1 MRLLRL
7 ADPAAEILTRRLPG
21 LRSFSS
27 MEDIETSLR
36 QLLPSAA
43 GAKYPALPEGRKA
56 SAVLVPLLK
65 ESGEWKL
72 LFTERG
78 EQLADHRGQVAF
90 PGGRAEAE
98 DSGPLETALREAC
111 EELGIPPE
119 RVSPIGTLKD
129 IDTSTCFRIWPVAG
143 ILDWPIRLE
152 PAFPEVR
159 EIFLV
164 PLQWLMEP
172 GRLERRPVGGTAG
185 GRSSL
190 FFTPYD
196 GHIIWGAT
204 AKITHQLITILQKE
218 RSG

>member
-1 MRLLRL
+1 M
-7 ADPAAEILTRRLPG
+7 D
-21 LRSFSS
+21 
-27 MEDIETSLR
+27 DIETLLR
-36 QLLPSAA
+36 HLLPSAA
-43 GAKYPALPEGRKA
+43 GAKYPSLPEGRKA

-90 PGGRAEAE
+90 PGGRAEAG

-119 RVSPIGTLKD
+119 RVTPIGTLKD
-129 IDTSTCFRIWPVAG
+129 IDTSTCFRIWPVVG
-143 ILDWPIRLE
+143 ILDWPMHLE
-152 PAFPEVR
+152 PVLPEVR

-164 PLQWLMEP
+164 PLEWLRAP

-190 FFTPYD
+190 FFEPYR
-196 GHIIWGAT
+196 GHVIWGAT
-204 AKITHQLITILQKE
+204 AKITYRLINILQKE
-218 RSG
+218 PSE